1 MISKKAVLLGGLSLL
16 IGTASVAAAKEA
28 ICSEQIMP
36 TVLTAQKRPDAKNQ
50 RYDLTFIPKPDRK
63 ETLTVN
69 GKAVPFYAYEN
80 RVYVSHPKA
89 AESESLTLYIP
100 AAYLEGGRINGYSQK
115 QPPFS
120 CQTGW
125 AAICLAKSRLL
136 VRQIA
141 KEPVQ
146 TPSFMPYLAVM

>member
-100 AAYLEGGRINGYSQK
+100 AAYLEGGRINGYS
-115 QPPFS
+115 
-120 CQTGW
+120 
-125 AAICLAKSRLL
+125 AKTAPIFMPNGVGGYMPGKIQAPSSRLCSCSS
-136 VRQIA
+136 RHTGPHYY
-141 KEPVQ
+141 K
-146 TPSFMPYLAVM
+146 

>member
-89 AESESLTLYIP
+89 AESESLTSTFLPPIWK
-100 AAYLEGGRINGYSQK
+100 AAASMATMQK

>member
-69 GKAVPFYAYEN
+69 GKAVPFYAY
-80 RVYVSHPKA
+80 KT
-89 AESESLTLYIP
+89 ESMSAIP
-100 AAYLEGGRINGYSQK
+100 R
-115 QPPFS
+115 
-120 CQTGW
+120 
-125 AAICLAKSRLL
+125 RLNQ
-136 VRQIA
+136 RA
-141 KEPVQ
+141 
-146 TPSFMPYLAVM
+146 

>member
-89 AESESLTLYIP
+89 AESESLPKSTGNMQ
-100 AAYLEGGRINGYSQK
+100 ARI
-115 QPPFS
+115 
-120 CQTGW
+120 
-125 AAICLAKSRLL
+125 I
-136 VRQIA
+136 
-141 KEPVQ
+141 
-146 TPSFMPYLAVM
+146 

>member
-1 MISKKAVLLGGLSLL
+1 
-16 IGTASVAAAKEA
+16 
-28 ICSEQIMP
+28 MP
-36 TVLTAQKRPDAKNQ
+36 TVLTAQKRPDAKISAMILLLSLNQ
-50 RYDLTFIPKPDRK
+50 TAK

-100 AAYLEGGRINGYSQK
+100 AAYLEGGRINGYSAK